1 MIPTSIS
8 DPVPVTLDITI
19 DNLIIKN
26 LATFDTK
33 VAHLDL
39 EKLSLELELGI
50 ADLRVSSYSGG
61 NHCVPQGDADYTI
74 DGTILGIFPV
84 YGDGPM
90 YLEVFFIIFISVM
103 FYFRSL
109 DWIFMPWQPC

>member
-1 MIPTSIS
+1 M
-8 DPVPVTLDITI
+8 TLDITI

-50 ADLRVSSYSGG
+50 ADLRVSSNSAREIIMSSG
-61 NHCVPQGDADYTI
+61 
-74 DGTILGIFPV
+74 
-84 YGDGPM
+84 
-90 YLEVFFIIFISVM
+90 
-103 FYFRSL
+103 
-109 DWIFMPWQPC
+109 